1 MEMIIHKKGVWW
13 NSFFYFMNLFSVET
27 FIFFIISPFL
37 VQRERSTSA
46 RQTSSSSRR
55 MASCACPWAWRVT
68 ASLTAA
74 RTSSPTQTRP
84 ALRWRHQIITGVNIL
99 PTIEIKIK
107 FCVCQIFSRPV
118 SLFIIGTSA
127 RDDELF
133 ITSWCS
139 DPLVLR
145 AAQPHLLHPA
155 GHHDAS
161 LHVLL
166 RQDPHPVVR
175 QVRPNI
181 LPEIRKKII
190 PKIA

>member
-1 MEMIIHKKGVWW
+1 MDKKGVWW

-84 ALRWRHQIITGVNIL
+84 ALRWRHQIITGVNIF
-99 PTIEIKIK
+99 PTFEIKIK
-107 FCVCQIFSRPV
+107 FCVCQIFPRPV
-118 SLFIIGTSA
+118 SLFII
-127 RDDELF
+127 DLF
-133 ITSWCS
+133 ITLLLVFRSTGPPCCS
-139 DPLVLR
+139 ASSPTSCWPSR
-145 AAQPHLLHPA
+145 CFSACPA
-155 GHHDAS
+155 
-161 LHVLL
+161 
-166 RQDPHPVVR
+166 
-175 QVRPNI
+175 
-181 LPEIRKKII
+181 LPGSSSSGPSGQAKYFAGNSKENYNCT
-190 PKIA
+190 

>member
-1 MEMIIHKKGVWW
+1 MDKKGVWW

-99 PTIEIKIK
+99 PTIEIIIK
-107 FCVCQIFSRPV
+107 FCVAKSNIPPPCIIIHYWLIYNFAPGVQIHWSSVLLSLISCILMAITMLLCMSCFARILIQWSVRSGQIF
-118 SLFIIGTSA
+118 
-127 RDDELF
+127 
-133 ITSWCS
+133 C
-139 DPLVLR
+139 
-145 AAQPHLLHPA
+145 
-155 GHHDAS
+155 
-161 LHVLL
+161 
-166 RQDPHPVVR
+166 
-175 QVRPNI
+175 
-181 LPEIRKKII
+181 RKFERKLYQ
-190 PKIA
+190 KSHKKEEF